1 MYSLDFAPFLC
12 FLPFRSRILPFSSR
26 IGVCCPPAPHPISI
40 EPMLGYAGGV
50 QPPPVL
56 YCTVLYCTVL
66 YVSVQAVCSP
76 HLYKHRMARIGETCL
91 ISLYV
96 LPAIL
101 LSIVF
106 NIPR

>member
-1 MYSLDFAPFLC
+1 MALPRYSALL
-12 FLPFRSRILPFSSR
+12 
-26 IGVCCPPAPHPISI
+26 
-40 EPMLGYAGGV
+40 
-50 QPPPVL
+50 PPPNIYGKLSPCSTVQAVCSPH
-56 YCTVLYCTVL
+56 CTVLYCTVL
-66 YVSVQAVCSP
+66 CMRVQAVCSP